1 MPFRL
6 TASLACLGIAT
17 VLWRY
22 RPVRWIRTHSLTS
35 SLYWTARSWLWNY
48 PLTPDLA
55 IWDEG
60 DPNQYEKWLEE
71 RARTVRI
78 WEFLSPYFAER
89 GYTMYIRADLSDVM
103 VYRFPASSMI
113 DASKLS
119 YPYAQRACTN
129 EEEFKF
135 GSIAHRVWAARDR
148 EGRDVILK
156 VISGAVPANEL
167 KALQLLLSEPLRSDP
182 RNHTI
187 PIIEFIEFNQQ
198 TFIVMPRWSDPVQ
211 SDFSTVGEVIRYA
224 RIFFEAL
231 TFLHENNIT
240 HGDIAL
246 QNMSMDVLTPCP
258 CYPRYY
264 TGYHGPER
272 RYALIDFGGAELP
285 TVAGEPSPGFEESR
299 RRDIAWLAET
309 LEIHLRCIEHVVPG
323 IDKFLAP
330 MSADNWENLPAAA
343 TVLSSFD
350 ETCCYLSSEELNMPL
365 KAYRWDRGRFS
376 YRDAPPENL

>member
-1 MPFRL
+1 MSPRL

-17 VLWRY
+17 ILWRY
-22 RPVRWIRTHSLTS
+22 RPVRWIRTHSLIS

-48 PLTPDLA
+48 PLTPNLA

-78 WEFLSPYFAER
+78 WEFLAPYFAER
-89 GYTMYIRADLSDVM
+89 GYMMYIRADLSDVM
-103 VYRFPASSMI
+103 VYRFPASSMT

-135 GSIAHRVWAARDR
+135 GLIAHRVWAARDR

-156 VISGAVPANEL
+156 
-167 KALQLLLSEPLRSDP
+167 
-182 RNHTI
+182 
-187 PIIEFIEFNQQ
+187 
-198 TFIVMPRWSDPVQ
+198 WSDPVQ

-264 TGYHGPER
+264 TGYHSPER

-285 TVAGEPSPGFEESR
+285 IVAGSLP
-299 RRDIAWLAET
+299 RDSKNLEDVILLGWLKPWKFT
-309 LEIHLRCIEHVVPG
+309 CCIEHVVPG

-350 ETCCYLSSEELNMPL
+350 ETCCYLSNEELNMPL